1 MEHVPLPV
9 TSFFIMALKASKKNP
24 PKKSAVIPASGGDSI
39 EPSGN
44 TPGVADGLPDA
55 LAIEQ
60 GMERVRA
67 IFAESRYATLVGFM
81 QKLVPGPP
89 AVLLLEG
96 GTADLRLDVA
106 RLWSAWL
113 NCPRSVQ
120 SFDNGQVSLLGSDTA
135 TCPARPCLECSHCV
149 RMVMHMHRDCFYLDG
164 LAESIKIGTVRDS
177 VRPCLGE
184 PPREAR
190 YRLVIFR
197 EAQTMTPDAANLML
211 KSLEEP
217 VSATSFVLTAP
228 QRERLLPTLVSRS
241 MVLTLPWSTAASAP
255 AQPDVFLVYEA
266 ALCRF
271 LQNGQGLFQLTAQRG
286 ALDAHNAQALIN
298 HCRKALVLA
307 LGKGIH
313 DQALPPANH
322 ATCPA
327 GLWEILGA
335 ASLQRQRQ
343 MDALLAKAQEY
354 VLAGVN
360 PAATVEWALT
370 KLYFLVR

>member
-1 MEHVPLPV
+1 
-9 TSFFIMALKASKKNP
+9 MALKASKKSP
-24 PKKSAVIPASGGDSI
+24 PQKGINPASGSATVD
-39 EPSGN
+39 PSDIAPGN
-44 TPGVADGLPDA
+44 SAGVSDGLPDEQ
-55 LAIEQ
+55 AIE
-60 GMERVRA
+60 ERLDRVRG
-67 IFAESRYATLVGFM
+67 IFADSRCATLVDFLK
-81 QKLVPGPP
+81 KLVPAPP

-96 GTADLRLDVA
+96 GTADLRLDMA

-120 SFDNGQVSLLGSDTA
+120 SLGDGQVSLLGNSGA
-135 TCPARPCLECSHCV
+135 TGPARPCLECSHCV

-177 VRPCLGE
+177 VRPYLGE

-197 EAQTMTPDAANLML
+197 EAQTMTSEAANLML

-241 MVLTLPWSTAASAP
+241 MVLTLPWNTAASEHARS
-255 AQPDVFLVYEA
+255 DEFLAHEA
-266 ALCRF
+266 AICRF
-271 LQNGQGLFQLTAQRG
+271 LQNGQGLFQLTAPRG
-286 ALDAHNAQALIN
+286 ALDSNGAQAMIN
-298 HCRKALVLA
+298 HCRKALVLT

-313 DQALPPANH
+313 NQAPLPASH

-327 GLWEILGA
+327 GLWELLGA

-343 MDALLAKAQEY
+343 MDELLAKAQEY

-360 PAATVEWALT
+360 PAATVEWVLT
-370 KLYFLVR
+370 KLYFLIR